1 MNAAKKHLESK
12 IASAVVDVVGNPAVP
27 AEAAAAAP
35 IIDAVTKKLAP
46 EIVNATNSEPIW
58 QSRVT
63 IGAVAGLIGGTYGLV
78 LDVLDGTLPTA
89 ESLTAQV
96 VVIAGAALTLYGR
109 WAAKKPIGE

>member
-1 MNAAKKHLESK
+1 MDAKQALEEK
-12 IASAVVDVVGNPAVP
+12 IALAVIGAVRDPAVP
-27 AEAAAAAP
+27 ADAAAARP
-35 IIDAVTKKLAP
+35 IINAVSEKIAP
-46 EIVNATNSEPIW
+46 AIVHATNNEPIW

-78 LDVLDGTLPTA
+78 LDFLDGTLPTA